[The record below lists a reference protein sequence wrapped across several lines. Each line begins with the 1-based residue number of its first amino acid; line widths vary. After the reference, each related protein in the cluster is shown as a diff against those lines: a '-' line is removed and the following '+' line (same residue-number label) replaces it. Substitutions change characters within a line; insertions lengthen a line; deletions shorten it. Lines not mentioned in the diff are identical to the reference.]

1 MDNDF
6 PRNMLVA
13 TFKVETDILWIFNL
27 GEVVNL

>member
-13 TFKVETDILWIFNL
+13 TFKVETDILLKTSIYSF
-27 GEVVNL
+27 